1 MNLKNVLTFPL
12 IVLLIICSYFVL
24 DARIALAVRRA
35 WMSSAHAAVYSAT
48 IPDFL
53 FPVVCS
59 ITGIAWIAYFY
70 LAHKGI
76 HDVHARFFRLVAVT
90 VPLTFFLE
98 SILKH
103 VVGRTNTRYWLHHP
117 TIKEFRWLHGV
128 GHYNGFPSGHMAVFT
143 ALVIALYRFY
153 PRYRSVFIGFLSVLA
168 LALIA
173 TDYHFLSDIIGGAYL
188 GWMVHFYTLKG
199 LTLLRNGNGTERDNL

>member
-1 MNLKNVLTFPL
+1 MNLKNVFTFPL
-12 IVLLIICSYFVL
+12 IVLLIICSYYFL
-24 DARIALAVRRA
+24 DARVALAVRRA
-35 WMSSAHAAVYSAT
+35 WMSGSHVDVYSAN

-53 FPVVCS
+53 FPAVCI

-70 LAHKGI
+70 LAHKGM
-76 HDVHARFFRLVAVT
+76 HDAHARFFRLVAVT

-103 VVGRTNTRYWLHHP
+103 IVGRTNTRYWLHHP
-117 TIKEFRWLHGV
+117 NGKEFRWLHGV
-128 GHYNGFPSGHMAVFT
+128 GPFTGFPSGHMAVFT
-143 ALVIALYRFY
+143 VLVIALCRFY
-153 PRYRSVFIGFLSVLA
+153 PRYRSAFIGFLSVLA

-188 GWMVHFYTLKG
+188 GGMVHFYTLKG
-199 LTLLRNGNGTERDNL
+199 LTLLPSGNGSE